1 MKNLK
6 GLFVA
11 SVIVMASSAV
21 MAAESNFEYYA
32 HPTMFGTQSQTT
44 VGAGLNDNSA
54 YVVGEKK
61 LTPDT
66 QTAMKGKSN
75 VLVNSFVK
83 DVMKILEN
91 NSTEKVFN
99 PKMPILRS
107 ELAVVLSEGLS
118 IKEPTN
124 YKS

>member
-61 LTPDT
+61 LIPDT

-75 VLVNSFVK
+75 FLDRKSFRQ
-83 DVMKILEN
+83 N
-91 NSTEKVFN
+91 NSQFRTKNRHIRIENFF
-99 PKMPILRS
+99 S
-107 ELAVVLSEGLS
+107 
-118 IKEPTN
+118 
-124 YKS
+124 